1 MRRVTRRSYL
11 HVTAR
16 RDIVDFPGNQFGNLA
31 EMFRIEP
38 VFKVQVVFNSVT
50 ARVLID
56 SRACQLWCVADT
68 GLSFP
73 FQRYGRGNCR

>member
-1 MRRVTRRSYL
+1 MRRFLVETDL
-11 HVTAR
+11 HITTGC
-16 RDIVDFPGNQFGNLA
+16 DIVNLPGNQFGNLA

-38 VFKVQVVFNSVT
+38 IFKVQVVFNSVT

-68 GLSFP
+68 SLSFP
-73 FQRYGRGNCR
+73 FQRYGRGKYR

>member
-16 RDIVDFPGNQFGNLA
+16 RDIVNLPGNQFGNLA
-31 EMFRIEP
+31 EMFRIESI
-38 VFKVQVVFNSVT
+38 FKVQVVFNSVT

-56 SRACQLWCVADT
+56 SRACQLWRVTDT

-73 FQRYGRGNCR
+73 FQRYGRAKCR